1 MQKVLEKILEE
12 LTELKEGQAVLK
24 SGNSELKAI
33 VDAICDRQEETDAK
47 LDSMAMDT
55 HKMHGD
61 ILAVKDQL
69 KELKIDLE
77 FTYQKTSRNELEINK
92 LKNR

>member
-33 VDAICDRQEETDAK
+33 VDSILDRQEETDAK
-47 LDSMAMDT
+47 LDS
-55 HKMHGD
+55 HGD
-61 ILAVKDQL
+61 GYSQNAW
-69 KELKIDLE
+69 
-77 FTYQKTSRNELEINK
+77 
-92 LKNR
+92 

>member
-1 MQKVLEKILEE
+1 M
-12 LTELKEGQAVLK
+12 K

-33 VDAICDRQEETDAK
+33 VDSIRDRQEETDAK

>member
-1 MQKVLEKILEE
+1 MQSLIP
-12 LTELKEGQAVLK
+12 
-24 SGNSELKAI
+24 
-33 VDAICDRQEETDAK
+33 
-47 LDSMAMDT
+47 MAMDT

-92 LKNR
+92 LKNRWCQVPIYAV